1 MPDINWRSYYGD
13 NPDVSEFV
21 NPPDPENWDDIM
33 KFSNCTN
40 VKVDGKTIMPG
51 RENCVDAVRG
61 SSYEWNNC
69 AMISGSRD
77 MAQLESKT

>member
-1 MPDINWRSYYGD
+1 MPDINWKSYYGD

-21 NPPDPENWDDIM
+21 NPPDPEN
-33 KFSNCTN
+33 
-40 VKVDGKTIMPG
+40 
-51 RENCVDAVRG
+51 CVDAVRG
-61 SSYEWNNC
+61 SNYEWNNC